1 MTIEEKF
8 KLLITEVE
16 KASEAAR
23 AYFESTD
30 FSNEQKSDGS
40 VVTEIDKKVE
50 LVIRT
55 FVSKYSPDD
64 SIIGEEEADIIGT
77 SNFVWHIDPI
87 DGTDNFLRKIPFCAI
102 SIARLGDTAED
113 SFAIVHN
120 PITNLTFSSLMDDG
134 AYENEHLTN
143 LTAEPLGGRFTIT
156 IGRGKSESWMVP
168 AGHALVAACANE
180 FGKCCA
186 YGSTALELA
195 YVSAGRID
203 AFLTYGL
210 NSYDYAAGLY
220 LVKAAG
226 GTISVF
232 EDGEW
237 HEWTDSLKELC
248 KEHGKII
255 LVSHPDVHARVR
267 DFIGDPK
274 GWATAVEK
282 SL

>member
-1 MTIEEKF
+1 MNIEEKF
-8 KLLITEVE
+8 QLLIEEVE
-16 KASEAAR
+16 KASKTAR

-40 VVTEIDKKVE
+40 VVTKIDKEIEV
-50 LVIRT
+50 VIRSFIT
-55 FVSKYSPDD
+55 KHFPED
-64 SIIGEEEADIIGT
+64 SIIGEEDNDVVGT
-77 SNFVWHIDPI
+77 SSFVWHLDPI

-120 PITNLTFSSLMDDG
+120 PITDLTFASLMDEG
-134 AYENEHLTN
+134 TYENEHLTN
-143 LTAEPLGGRFTIT
+143 LTAEPLGGRFLTC
-156 IGRGKSESWMVP
+156 IGAVNTEPWMVS
-168 AGHALVAACANE
+168 AKQQLMIGCADK
-180 FGKCCA
+180 FGKGRS

-210 NSYDYAAGLY
+210 HSWDYAAGLY
-220 LVKAAG
+220 LVRAAG

-232 EDGEW
+232 ENDEW
-237 HEWTDSLKELC
+237 REWTDSIKELC

-255 LVSHPDVHARVR
+255 LVSHPDVHAEVR
-267 DFIGDPK
+267 DFIGNPK
-274 GWATAVEK
+274 DWATAVEK
-282 SL
+282 S